1 MKYLGNVREGKPV
14 RYLNMESKYLKEAAI
29 AQLADGRPVW
39 FGADVDHGMMVQE
52 GIFDPKAYQA
62 DLIFGTDFD
71 MTKEQRLNYGHS
83 MMNHAMV
90 FMGVNI
96 GENGRP
102 DRWRVENSW
111 GKEKGRDGYY
121 IMSDDWF
128 DEYVFQVV
136 VNKKY
141 LPPELLNYY
150 NQEPAV
156 LEPWDPMGS
165 LAD

>member
-1 MKYLGNVREGKPV
+1 MTDL
-14 RYLNMESKYLKEAAI
+14 STI
-29 AQLADGRPVW
+29 
-39 FGADVDHGMMVQE
+39 
-52 GIFDPKAYQA
+52 GIFKLPSVPTQKNKSLRLVQGPIANLPTRYGNFKIT
-62 DLIFGTDFD
+62 IFREDD
-71 MTKEQRLNYGHS
+71 RLD
-83 MMNHAMV
+83 HAMV

-150 NQEPAV
+150 NQEPVV